1 MTIAG
6 TGAKGRGI
14 ASPERQFRPAAAL
27 SASSLGVRGLVFA
40 LLLVILTLA
49 AYYPVNRLPFIAVDD
64 AAYVTD
70 NLNIKYDLNWQ
81 TVKWSFTTFHAAN
94 WHPLTW
100 LSHSL
105 DCRLFFLNPARHHDV
120 NLLLH
125 LLNVLLLFG
134 VLRRAT
140 GCGVRSFMVAALFAV
155 HPINVESVAWV
166 AERKNV
172 LSMLF
177 FLLAL
182 GSYRWY
188 AHKPRVGRYCAV
200 GFLFALGLMAKP
212 QVVTFPCVLLLW
224 DYWPLQR
231 MFPSAPPEPSS
242 GPAPSATIPPRS
254 LPWLILEKLPLLA
267 LSAASAVITVK
278 AQRAGAAMD
287 TALSSYPFSNRLGNA
302 ALSYARYMGKA
313 FWPSHLAFFYPHPTG
328 SLPTW
333 QIATALLFLLAVTAI
348 VIRNRHR
355 RYLPVGWF
363 WFLGTLVPMIG
374 LVQVSAQ
381 AMADRYAYL
390 PFVGLFIMVCWGI
403 PDWLEQLRLG
413 GRWVPGVGVAVLLG
427 LIFVTHHQLGYWV
440 DDLTL
445 WSHAAKVTSGNYL
458 AEDMIGASLVNEGLS
473 RQAIGHFRAAAAIY
487 PSAPVTYYYI
497 GSYEQ
502 QRGNLKEAVEQYKKV
517 ITLTQNDP
525 AGGASLRATTFMNM
539 SYAYRDLGD
548 YTKAAES
555 STLAAQQRRP

>member
-1 MTIAG
+1 MTIASS
-6 TGAKGRGI
+6 GAKVGSS
-14 ASPERQFRPAAAL
+14 ASREGQFWPDTAI
-27 SASSLGVRGLVFA
+27 STSSLGVRGSVLA
-40 LLLVILTLA
+40 LLLVILSLA
-49 AYYPVNRLPFIAVDD
+49 AFYPVNRLPFIAVDD

-70 NLNIKYDLNWQ
+70 NLNVKYDLNWE
-81 TVKWSFTTFHAAN
+81 TVKWAFTTFHAAN

-134 VLRRAT
+134 VLWRAT
-140 GCGVRSFMVAALFAV
+140 GYAGRSFMAAALFAV
-155 HPINVESVAWV
+155 HPMNVESVAWI

-172 LSMLF
+172 LSMLL

-188 AHKPRVGRYCAV
+188 AHKPRVGRYCVV
-200 GFLFALGLMAKP
+200 GFLYALGLMAKP

-231 MFPSAPPEPSS
+231 MFASARQEPSS
-242 GPAPSATIPPRS
+242 IPPRGF
-254 LPWLILEKLPLLA
+254 PWLILEKLPLFA
-267 LSAASAVITVK
+267 LSAASAVITVR

-287 TALSSYPFSNRLGNA
+287 TSLSSYPFFNRMGNA
-302 ALSYARYMGKA
+302 VVSYARYVGKA
-313 FWPSHLAFFYPHPTG
+313 LWPSHLAFFYPHPTA

-333 QIATALLFLLAVTAI
+333 QLATAFLFLLAVTAF

-355 RYLPVGWF
+355 RYLLVGWF

-390 PFVGLFIMVCWGI
+390 PFIGLFIMVCWGI
-403 PDWLEQLRLG
+403 PDWLEQFHLDG
-413 GRWVPGVGVAVLLG
+413 PWVPGVGFAILLA
-427 LIFVTHHQLGYWV
+427 LILVTHRQLGYWT

-445 WSHAAKVTSGNYL
+445 WSHAAQVTSGNYL
-458 AEDMIGASLVNEGLS
+458 AEDMIGVSLVNEGLS

-497 GSYEQ
+497 GVYEQ
-502 QRGNLKEAVEQYKKV
+502 QHGNLKEAIQQYQKV
-517 ITLTQNDP
+517 IALTQNDLL
-525 AGGASLRATTFMNM
+525 AGASLRATAFMNM

-555 STLAAQQRRP
+555 SSLAAQQRLP